1 MIIAKVPALEPGCQA
16 RLWCLVSVDKRHA
29 AAQAE
34 SRRMS
39 ELAQYAILFGLTLG
53 TLGLV
58 ASLYA
63 LARAI
68 GKSRA
73 EPAKDVPATGGT
85 LSRDA
90 VWVRYHAKYYGYAL
104 LFLAFDME
112 MAFMYPWAVVYR
124 EEGLVA
130 LLDMG
135 VFLAILFLGLLYGW
149 SQGALRR
156 Q

>member
-1 MIIAKVPALEPGCQA
+1 
-16 RLWCLVSVDKRHA
+16 
-29 AAQAE
+29 
-34 SRRMS
+34 MS
-39 ELAQYAILFGLTLG
+39 QLYQYAILFGLTLG
-53 TLGLV
+53 TVGLV
-58 ASLYA
+58 LCLHA
-63 LARAI
+63 LGSAI
-68 GKSRA
+68 GHSRA
-73 EPAKDVPATGGT
+73 EPGKDVPATAGT
-85 LSRDA
+85 LSRDP

-135 VFLAILFLGLLYGW
+135 VFLAVLFLGLLYGW

>member
-1 MIIAKVPALEPGCQA
+1 MDGTSQRGNGFHPSSRPGSVWSLASCAIQ
-16 RLWCLVSVDKRHA
+16 RGVNQMTELV
-29 AAQAE
+29 
-34 SRRMS
+34 
-39 ELAQYAILFGLTLG
+39 QYAVVFGLTLG
-53 TLGLV
+53 TLGFVL
-58 ASLYA
+58 SLYA
-63 LARAI
+63 LARAT
-68 GKSRA
+68 GRTRA
-73 EPAKDVPATGGT
+73 ELGKDFPATAGT
-85 LSRDA
+85 VSRDP

-149 SQGALRR
+149 SQGALTR

>member
-1 MIIAKVPALEPGCQA
+1 MSTSVQY
-16 RLWCLVSVDKRHA
+16 LV
-29 AAQAE
+29 
-34 SRRMS
+34 
-39 ELAQYAILFGLTLG
+39 LFGLTVG
-53 TLGLV
+53 SVGLV
-58 ASLYA
+58 FCLYA

-68 GKSRA
+68 GRNRD
-73 EPAKDVPATGGT
+73 EPGKDVPATAGS
-85 LSRDA
+85 LSRDP
-90 VWVRYHAKYYGYAL
+90 VWVRYHARYAGYAL

-112 MAFMYPWAVVYR
+112 MAFMYPWSVVYR
-124 EEGLVA
+124 QEGLVA

>member
-1 MIIAKVPALEPGCQA
+1 MIRKSAMTA
-16 RLWCLVSVDKRHA
+16 
-29 AAQAE
+29 
-34 SRRMS
+34 
-39 ELAQYAILFGLTLG
+39 LAQYAILLGLTLG
-53 TLGLV
+53 TV
-58 ASLYA
+58 AFVFAVYA

-68 GKSRA
+68 GSNQP
-73 EPAKDVPATGGT
+73 EPGKDVPATAGT
-85 LSRDA
+85 LSRDP

>member
-1 MIIAKVPALEPGCQA
+1 MPG
-16 RLWCLVSVDKRHA
+16 
-29 AAQAE
+29 
-34 SRRMS
+34 
-39 ELAQYAILFGLTLG
+39 LAQYAILFGLILG
-53 TLGLV
+53 TLGFV
-58 ASLYA
+58 AALYA
-63 LARAI
+63 VARSV
-68 GKSRA
+68 GTSRA
-73 EPAKDVPATGGT
+73 EPGKDIPATAGT
-85 LSRDA
+85 LSRDP

-124 EEGLVA
+124 QEGLIA

-135 VFLAILFLGLLYGW
+135 VFLAVLFLGLLYGW

>member
-1 MIIAKVPALEPGCQA
+1 
-16 RLWCLVSVDKRHA
+16 
-29 AAQAE
+29 
-34 SRRMS
+34 MS
-39 ELAQYAILFGLTLG
+39 ASLQYLILFGLTLG
-53 TLGLV
+53 TLGFV
-58 ASLYA
+58 GSLYL

-68 GKSRA
+68 GKSRS
-73 EPAKDVPATGGT
+73 EPGKDVPATAGS
-85 LSRDA
+85 LSRDP
-90 VWVRYHAKYYGYAL
+90 VWVRYHARYAGFAL

-112 MAFMYPWAVVYR
+112 MAFMYPWSVVYR
-124 EEGLVA
+124 QEGLVA

>member
-1 MIIAKVPALEPGCQA
+1 MNA
-16 RLWCLVSVDKRHA
+16 
-29 AAQAE
+29 
-34 SRRMS
+34 
-39 ELAQYAILFGLTLG
+39 LAQYAILFGLTLG
-53 TLGLV
+53 TVGLV
-58 ASLYA
+58 FSLYG
-63 LARAI
+63 L
-68 GKSRA
+68 SRA
-73 EPAKDVPATGGT
+73 VGRGKDKPGIAGAAMDEPGKDVPASAGT
-85 LSRDA
+85 LSRDP

-112 MAFMYPWAVVYR
+112 MAFMYPWSVVYR
-124 EEGLVA
+124 QEGLVA

>member
-1 MIIAKVPALEPGCQA
+1 MTDLQ
-16 RLWCLVSVDKRHA
+16 
-29 AAQAE
+29 
-34 SRRMS
+34 
-39 ELAQYAILFGLTLG
+39 QYALL
-53 TLGLV
+53 LGLV
-58 ASLYA
+58 VGTVGLALSLYGISRSV
-63 LARAI
+63 ART
-68 GKSRA
+68 RA
-73 EPAKDVPATGGT
+73 EKAKDVPATSGE
-85 LSRDA
+85 LSPEP
-90 VWVRYHAKYYGYAL
+90 VWVRYHVRYYGYAL

-124 EEGLVA
+124 ELGLVA

>member
-1 MIIAKVPALEPGCQA
+1 MDAL
-16 RLWCLVSVDKRHA
+16 R
-29 AAQAE
+29 
-34 SRRMS
+34 
-39 ELAQYAILFGLTLG
+39 QYAILLALTLG
-53 TLGLV
+53 AVGLV
-58 ASLYA
+58 LSIYA

-68 GKSRA
+68 ARTRP
-73 EPAKDVPATGGT
+73 EPGKDVPATAGQ
-85 LSRDA
+85 LARDP
-90 VWVRYHAKYYGYAL
+90 VWVRYHARYYGFAL

>member
-1 MIIAKVPALEPGCQA
+1 
-16 RLWCLVSVDKRHA
+16 
-29 AAQAE
+29 
-34 SRRMS
+34 MS
-39 ELAQYAILFGLTLG
+39 ASLQYLILFGLTLG
-53 TLGLV
+53 TLGFVVSFYL
-58 ASLYA
+58 

-68 GKSRA
+68 GKSRS
-73 EPAKDVPATGGT
+73 EPGKDVPATAGS
-85 LSRDA
+85 LSRDP
-90 VWVRYHAKYYGYAL
+90 VWVRYHARYAGFAL

-112 MAFMYPWAVVYR
+112 MAFMYPWSVVYR
-124 EEGLVA
+124 QEGLVA